1 MKRQYQTNKLKAQLL
16 LSALFLGLLLAQ
28 PLYPPPDLPFPRPI
42 SKKLP
47 GQPAQPP
54 VKPLSTYTIN
64 IE

>member
-1 MKRQYQTNKLKAQLL
+1 MKRQYEPNKLRAQLL

-47 GQPAQPP
+47 GQPTLPP
-54 VKPLSTYTIN
+54 TAPLSIYTIN